1 MMKIRVYLCSLIFLF
16 VSLSVAHA
24 QEFGKIRALQQRA
37 AHVIKQ
43 KNDFI
48 AKVLTSYAVP
58 YERNAQD
65 VVVRINMDG
74 QWQDVTSIEI
84 VPVLKEVSEK
94 QQKVAAHELFFF
106 TPGGILDLSSDLA
119 IR

>member
-1 MMKIRVYLCSLIFLF
+1 MMKIRVYLCSLILLF
-16 VSLSVAHA
+16 VLLPVAHA

-58 YERNAQD
+58 YERNAQG

-74 QWQDVTSIEI
+74 QWQEVTTIEI
-84 VPVLKEVSEK
+84 VPVLKGVSEK

-106 TPGGILDLSSDLA
+106 TANGILDLFSDLA
-119 IR
+119 IH